1 MNISEVVKK
10 TGIAASKLRY
20 YEEIG
25 LIQSQGRYGLQRT
38 FPASILDQLA
48 LISLAKSADFTL
60 AEIRAMFGEDQHFQ
74 VDRHQLLAKADQIDE
89 TIKRLSIMSD
99 SLKHAATC
107 KAPSHLECP
116 TFRRLMKA
124 AIQGRLNSRH
134 S

>member
-10 TGIAASKLRY
+10 TGIKASTLRY

-25 LIQSQGRYGLQRT
+25 LIQSQGRHGLQRT

-48 LISLAKSADFTL
+48 LITLAKCADFTL
-60 AEIRAMFGEDQHFQ
+60 AEIRAMFGKGQHFQ
-74 VDRHQLLAKADQIDE
+74 VNRHQLLAKADQIDE

-124 AIQGRLNSRH
+124 AIQGRLNSQYA
-134 S
+134 